1 MYKISYNEVLDI
13 EDRLSD
19 LLPEEIEKMED
30 CVCTRCKGTYIRY
43 SRTEEDFCCWDCGS
57 KDYEEKENEN

>member
-1 MYKISYNEVLDI
+1 MSKETWEGELDN
-13 EDRLSD
+13 
-19 LLPEEIEKMED
+19 

-57 KDYEEKENEN
+57 KDYEEEEDEQKIR